1 MLQLNGQKTRT
12 LLGVTFTDNL
22 DGSITVSG
30 TVSEEFIAGIS
41 FVVTMVPK
49 SVIPNGIY
57 SVTGCPVGGSDS
69 SYSLLFALTEANS
82 PVKTVED
89 IGGGATLDGTLV
101 VYDTCV
107 VSIYIGPGTVCNN
120 LIFNPKIMTV
130 GTELGRLVKTISADG
145 KTIQTTITNNSK
157 VLPNIAAIEK
167 AVDDIIAT
175 ENSYI
180 EG

>member
-1 MLQLNGQKTRT
+1 M
-12 LLGVTFTDNL
+12 
-22 DGSITVSG
+22 
-30 TVSEEFIAGIS
+30 
-41 FVVTMVPK
+41 
-49 SVIPNGIY
+49 
-57 SVTGCPVGGSDS
+57 TGCPVGGSNNTYGLSFILEDGS
-69 SYSLLFALTEANS
+69 NI
-82 PVKTVED
+82 VKYAD
-89 IGGGATLDGTLV
+89 DRGGGATLDGTLV
-101 VYDTCV
+101 VYDSCRV
-107 VSIYIGPGTVCNN
+107 VIIIQPGTVCNN

-175 ENSYI
+175 ENHYI